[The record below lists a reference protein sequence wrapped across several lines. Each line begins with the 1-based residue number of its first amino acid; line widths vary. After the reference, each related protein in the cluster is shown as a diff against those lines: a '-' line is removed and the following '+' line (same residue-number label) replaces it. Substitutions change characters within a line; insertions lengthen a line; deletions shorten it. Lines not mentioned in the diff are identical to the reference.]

1 MQRRNF
7 NLRSPRSLKKFQ
19 HSAQERGG
27 FKIHRFG
34 VGKKGNHPHCV
45 HPQQQNQYHYIEE
58 RLFDA
63 PAGNRRRYERKND
76 RQQQRVIIKRTP
88 PLPPQQSQSCTGQ
101 TASRT
106 GKTAEK
112 TDKANLYFADQQPVD
127 SERGK
132 DKKNDPE
139 LLHSGPLR
147 LHKFYNLGGT
157 IKNFSNFSDFDL
169 KNNGSGFI
177 LLQGVCGKEFLFTAA
192 KIKATRGKGTDFY
205 QQHLSNNDYYSEH
218 DRVVGIWSGS
228 LAEEF
233 GLQGEMVDSAVF
245 SLFQQNLNP
254 VNHRKLTPRNNP
266 HSVRF
271 YDFQCSA
278 QKSVSVMSMFDP
290 RLAEAHRRA
299 VKVGMAELEKF
310 AAVRIRKGDNYATK
324 NFAFTGKIIYAEYHY
339 DNSRLLDP
347 QIGQR
352 RK

>member
-1 MQRRNF
+1 
-7 NLRSPRSLKKFQ
+7 
-19 HSAQERGG
+19 
-27 FKIHRFG
+27 
-34 VGKKGNHPHCV
+34 
-45 HPQQQNQYHYIEE
+45 
-58 RLFDA
+58 
-63 PAGNRRRYERKND
+63 
-76 RQQQRVIIKRTP
+76 
-88 PLPPQQSQSCTGQ
+88 
-101 TASRT
+101 
-106 GKTAEK
+106 
-112 TDKANLYFADQQPVD
+112 
-127 SERGK
+127 
-132 DKKNDPE
+132 
-139 LLHSGPLR
+139 
-147 LHKFYNLGGT
+147 
-157 IKNFSNFSDFDL
+157 
-169 KNNGSGFI
+169 
-177 LLQGVCGKEFLFTAA
+177 VCGKEFLFTAA

-233 GLQGEMVDSAVF
+233 GLQGEMVDPAVF

-324 NFAFTGKIIYAEYHY
+324 NFAFTGKIIYAEYHH